1 MTPDSWLRN
10 DGMSIYE
17 IAKLLG
23 ITPRRV
29 QQIEAS
35 ALRKLRRFHP
45 RLLRQFIGINSHLGD
60 EYEVTIGS
68 ASCAHVTHFSNTPA
82 IPGAKEGPHR

>member
-10 DGMSIYE
+10 DGMSIYQ

-35 ALRKLRRFHP
+35 ALAKLRRRP
-45 RLLRQFIGINSHLGD
+45 RLLREFLGLNDHLGD
-60 EYEVTIGS
+60 DTFEAVIS
-68 ASCAHVTHFSNTPA
+68 ARSGQYGHTPA
-82 IPGAKEGPHR
+82 LPRPKEGASR